1 MIFVSKMKNE
11 KNDAL
16 FKAILSLKNVEEC
29 YSFFQ
34 DVCTYKEVDAMATR
48 LEAAKLLTEGYTYE
62 EILAKIEISSATL
75 SRVSKCVKYGPGGY
89 ELIIKRLIEKKKT
102 F

>member
-1 MIFVSKMKNE
+1 MKNE

-62 EILAKIEISSATL
+62 EILTKIEISSATL

>member
-1 MIFVSKMKNE
+1 VSKMKNE

-48 LEAAKLLTEGYTYE
+48 LEAAKLLIEGYTYE

-75 SRVSKCVKYGPGGY
+75 SRVSKSVKYGPGGY